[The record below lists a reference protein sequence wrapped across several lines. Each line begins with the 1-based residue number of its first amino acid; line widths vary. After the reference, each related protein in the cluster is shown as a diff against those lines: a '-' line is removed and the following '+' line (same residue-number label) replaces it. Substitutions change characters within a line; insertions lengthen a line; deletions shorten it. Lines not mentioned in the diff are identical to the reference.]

1 MTGVIIFLVG
11 HPSSGCARESA
22 VDCSMATDKTAEVKE
37 QTRTKEAS
45 VITLISRTLRK
56 NHHMTLLSQDFAI
69 GQIYRRFGSRAR
81 DAGTQLALRKSRLG
95 ILKDNNLRCV
105 ELPPLFDGFTIHHIS
120 DTHVDMNQGGMQ
132 RHTELVAGLQVRRK
146 SPCIAFDAIADC
158 ISTAHR
164 GCAKRTAHE
173 I

>member
-1 MTGVIIFLVG
+1 
-11 HPSSGCARESA
+11 
-22 VDCSMATDKTAEVKE
+22 MAADKTAEVKE

-45 VITLISRTLRK
+45 FITLISRTLRK

-69 GQIYRRFGSRAR
+69 GQICRRFAPRAQ
-81 DAGTQLALRKSRLG
+81 DAGTQLALRKSRLR
-95 ILKDNNLRCV
+95 ILKDNNLRGV

-120 DTHVDMNQGGMQ
+120 DACDMNQGAMQ

-146 SPCIAFDAIADC
+146 SPCIAFDAVDDC

-164 GCAKRTAHE
+164 GGAKRTAHE